1 MAWIISK
8 YSGSSG
14 GVRNKSVTFRISG
27 EKTKFHPRFYSI
39 EEAMINLPSCC
50 CGNPQPC
57 RDAGMDAERC
67 CEEEL
72 GTWG

>member
-1 MAWIISK
+1 
-8 YSGSSG
+8 
-14 GVRNKSVTFRISG
+14 
-27 EKTKFHPRFYSI
+27 
-39 EEAMINLPSCC
+39 MINLPSRC

-57 RDAGMDAERC
+57 RDAGMDAEWC